1 MVGWWDY
8 TTSQPVWFKTYTK
21 QPAPSNRSGFFYIF
35 IFIVMTKIRIQNKY
49 WTIPNDLLNHK
60 EITMKA
66 KWLFWYLQSKPEN
79 WEFSAERI
87 KMDTKEG
94 VDSIYQWLKELE
106 NYWYLTREKAQN
118 DKWRW
123 EWEYILTQTPSTEK
137 PSTENPGTET
147 PSTEK
152 HKINKERNINKEIVK
167 KNNKTTAKAVEE
179 ETSLA
184 EEEKKEYWDPEIN
197 ECLKI
202 IKKYNNWIID
212 WTLPRQRQFGN
223 HLIKKLK
230 TIDSVLAWKFTRQQ
244 ILEMI
249 LEIVSKNEFHY
260 TKIAWPEKIFRN
272 LAVLQQICRMEI
284 SANKWKAPVRQF

>member
-1 MVGWWDY
+1 MDV
-8 TTSQPVWFKTYTK
+8 
-21 QPAPSNRSGFFYIF
+21 
-35 IFIVMTKIRIQNKY
+35 IVREFRKSPFCRQNKDQLRFINMSASRKELPAIRNLY
-49 WTIPNDLLNHK
+49 FTLTEIASNQNNDQINIYLFDIAKISWLSEKTISKSLDILKKWNIVYFEPQERWTDGKYKSK
-60 EITMKA
+60 EIILIDWDITVRKL
-66 KWLFWYLQSKPEN
+66 KEN
-79 WEFSAERI
+79 WKKVER
-87 KMDTKEG
+87 KKETQ
-94 VDSIYQWLKELE
+94 VSYIIE
-106 NYWYLTREKAQN
+106 N
-118 DKWRW
+118 
-123 EWEYILTQTPSTEK
+123 
-137 PSTENPGTET
+137 
-147 PSTEK
+147 
-152 HKINKERNINKEIVK
+152 NKEDNKENTLETFSK
-167 KNNKTTAKAVEE
+167 EKEE

-197 ECLKI
+197 ECLRI

-249 LEIVSKNEFHY
+249 LDIVSKNEFHY

-284 SANKWKAPVRQF
+284 SSNKWKAPVRQF